1 MPNSFSVLNAVEKN
15 QLASGNAFL
24 VLLEI
29 QLVDSTTNQV
39 VDTIYVVNNNE
50 DIVYKL
56 QTYTAFPFDLKLSK
70 DSHGIP
76 EVTLSAKDYQKTL
89 LTHLNALQGATGST
103 IIMRV
108 INSGNLTA
116 DPEMEERFDVV
127 GAGASDFGIS
137 IKLGAENPLQ
147 RRFPQM
153 LQMRD
158 RCRWHY
164 KSPECGYVGA
174 IATCDLSLQGTNGC
188 TAHNNSH
195 RFGGFPGLKGRGIRY
210 GS

>member
-1 MPNSFSVLNAVEKN
+1 MPNSFSILNAVEKN

-50 DIVYKL
+50 DVVYNL

-70 DSHGIP
+70 DANGIP
-76 EVTLSAKDYQKTL
+76 EVTLGATDYQKIL
-89 LTHLNALQGATGST
+89 LTQLNALQGATGST
-103 IIMRV
+103 VIMRV
-108 INSGNLTA
+108 VNSGNLTA
-116 DPEMEERFDVV
+116 DPEMEEIFDVV
-127 GAGASDFGIS
+127 AANANDFKIS

-164 KSPECGYVGA
+164 KSAECGYTGP
-174 IATCDLSLQGTNGC
+174 ITTCDLSLQGTNGC
-188 TAHNNSH
+188 SAHGNSH

-210 GS
+210 G

>member
-1 MPNSFSVLNAVEKN
+1 MPTSFSILNAVEKN

-39 VDTIYVVNNNE
+39 VDTVYVVNNNE

-56 QTYTAFPFDLKLSK
+56 QTYTAFPFDLKLAK
-70 DSHGIP
+70 DTNGIP
-76 EVTLSAKDYQKTL
+76 EVTLNATDYQKTL
-89 LTHLNALQGATGST
+89 LTQLNNLQGATGST
-103 IIMRV
+103 VIMRV
-108 INSGNLTA
+108 LNSGNLSA
-116 DPEMEERFDVV
+116 EPEMEERFDVV
-127 GAGASDFGIS
+127 AANANEFKIS

-164 KSPECGYVGA
+164 KSTECGYVGA
-174 IATCDLSLQGTNGC
+174 IASCDLSLQGTNGC

-210 GS
+210 G

>member
-1 MPNSFSVLNAVEKN
+1 MPTSFSVLNTIEKN
-15 QLASGNAFL
+15 QLASGTPFL

-39 VDTIYVVNNNE
+39 VDTVYVVNNNE

-56 QTYTAFPFDLKLSK
+56 QTYTAFPFDLKLTK
-70 DSHGIP
+70 DSQGIP
-76 EVTLSAKDYQKTL
+76 EVTLSARDYNKTL
-89 LTHLNALQGATGST
+89 MTQLNNLQGATGST
-103 IIMRV
+103 VIMRV
-108 INSGNLTA
+108 LNADNLTA

-127 GAGASDFGIS
+127 DSGASDFNIT

-147 RRFPQM
+147 RRFPAM

-164 KSPECGYVGA
+164 KSPECGYTGP
-174 IATCDLSLQGTNGC
+174 IPTCDLSLQGANGC
-188 TAHNNSH
+188 TAHGNSL
-195 RFGGFPGLKGRGIRY
+195 RYGGFPGLKGRGTRY
-210 GS
+210 G